1 MPRLSRSLVQVEP
14 LGDQAV
20 LVTCRDEETAQRLA
34 MAIRKSSWEGVQD
47 VVVAYHSV
55 AVYLDLEKAS
65 ISRIMQEVTSISPSK
80 EKIQPRL
87 HRIPCCYEM
96 APDLS
101 EAAEKLKL
109 AEERIIELHA
119 ATIFTVYA
127 IGFSPGFPY
136 LGWLP
141 KELQGLARRAEPRLQ
156 VPAGSVGIVG
166 KQSAIYPQATPG
178 GWALIGRTP
187 LELVNVSD
195 NYFPLQ
201 VGDHVRFERIDE
213 IMFRQLQGRRL

>member
-1 MPRLSRSLVQVEP
+1 MKELKSIKP
-14 LGDQAV
+14 LA
-20 LVTCRDEETAQRLA
+20 
-34 MAIRKSSWEGVQD
+34 
-47 VVVAYHSV
+47 
-55 AVYLDLEKAS
+55 EK
-65 ISRIMQEVTSISPSK
+65 V
-80 EKIQPRL
+80 QPRL

-96 APDLS
+96 GLDL
-101 EAAEKLKL
+101 AAVAETLKL
-109 AEERIIELHA
+109 AEERVIELHMS
-119 ATIFTVYA
+119 TLFTVYA

-141 KELQGLARRAEPRLQ
+141 KELQGIARRAEPRLQ
-156 VPAGSVGIVG
+156 VPTGSVGIVG

-195 NYFPLQ
+195 SYFPLQ